1 MEGLDGGVI
10 APLPPRREVAAGAER
25 SGLRLARVAGRPPE
39 REAALAF
46 AVADLALVAL
56 GAERVVA
63 TAAAALAG
71 VAAAAVAASW
81 VAAAVAAAGRALGT
95 TVPLTGTAPGVGET
109 PGTAGAGL
117 LAPGPAAGAGPA
129 AATETFEPDG
139 VAGDGAAAERLVRGE
154 RLAMAGRGRGE
165 GSGGWR
171 CWGAGDPGFEV
182 ERALSRRVPRSR

>member
-1 MEGLDGGVI
+1 V
-10 APLPPRREVAAGAER
+10 VAAGAER

-63 TAAAALAG
+63 TAATALAG
-71 VAAAAVAASW
+71 VAASW
-81 VAAAVAAAGRALGT
+81 VAAAVAAAGRALGAA
-95 TVPLTGTAPGVGET
+95 VPLTGTAPGIGET
-109 PGTAGAGL
+109 SGTAGAGL
-117 LAPGPAAGAGPA
+117 VAPGPAAGAVPA
-129 AATETFEPDG
+129 AAVPGRFEPDG

-154 RLAMAGRGRGE
+154 RLAMAWRGRGE

-171 CWGAGDPGFEV
+171 CWGAGDPRFEV
-182 ERALSRRVPRSR
+182 ERVLSRPVPRSR

>member
-1 MEGLDGGVI
+1 MDGGVI
-10 APLPPRREVAAGAER
+10 APLPPRRVVAAGAER

-63 TAAAALAG
+63 TAATALAG
-71 VAAAAVAASW
+71 VAAAGVAASW
-81 VAAAVAAAGRALGT
+81 VAAAVAAAGRALGAA
-95 TVPLTGTAPGVGET
+95 VPLTGTAPGIGET
-109 PGTAGAGL
+109 SGTAGAGL
-117 LAPGPAAGAGPA
+117 VAPGPAAGAVPDA
-129 AATETFEPDG
+129 AVAGRFEPDG

-154 RLAMAGRGRGE
+154 RLAMAWRGRGE

-171 CWGAGDPGFEV
+171 CWGAGDPRFEV
-182 ERALSRRVPRSR
+182 ERVLSRPVPRSR